1 MLNPLG
7 SKEQKTKKL
16 QNHGADN
23 KHCHSANFFPHNGL
37 LLYKHNHMYIVAYFF
52 RKINIISQIP
62 THITTEF
69 ILIQR
74 IADFFIKSYN
84 F

>member
-62 THITTEF
+62 AHVTNEF
-69 ILIQR
+69 YLYAR
-74 IADFFIKSYN
+74 NTDFFIKSYK